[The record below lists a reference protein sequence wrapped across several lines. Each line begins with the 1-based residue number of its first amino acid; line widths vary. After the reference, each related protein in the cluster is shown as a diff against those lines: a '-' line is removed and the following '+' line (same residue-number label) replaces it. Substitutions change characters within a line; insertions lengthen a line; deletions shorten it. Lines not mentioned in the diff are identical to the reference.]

1 MSNSNHFISGITF
14 KMYKFLVPVDSCI
27 SWFFIILVFR
37 VKCEFF
43 VDSSNSLK
51 RHTKN
56 GFSFA
61 NFEAN
66 KFSYLNITP
75 LASASVKGVHEC
87 GILCL
92 DHSSCVSA
100 NFASLFR
107 EEGDILC
114 ELLPSDRYNNSDKLV
129 FSSVFNHLSIKVG
142 SEILSFYYIY
152 YSALMD
158 LNKDHGPRPV
168 IFSRFSRV

>member
-14 KMYKFLVPVDSCI
+14 EMYILFALVNSRI
-27 SWFFIILVFR
+27 SWFFIILVFH

-43 VDSSNSLK
+43 VDTLNSLR

-56 GFSFA
+56 GFSYA
-61 NFEAN
+61 NFET
-66 KFSYLNITP
+66 KQFSYLNMTP
-75 LASASVKGVHEC
+75 LGSASVKGVYEC

-92 DHSSCVSA
+92 EHSSCFST
-100 NFASLFR
+100 NFASFPR
-107 EEGDILC
+107 EKGEILC
-114 ELLPSDRYNNSDKLV
+114 ELLPSDKYNSSDKLV

-142 SEILSFYYIY
+142 SEIVTFYYVY

-168 IFSRFSRV
+168 IFFTVQ

>member
-14 KMYKFLVPVDSCI
+14 KMYKFLAPIDSRI

-66 KFSYLNITP
+66 KFSHFLTP
-75 LASASVKGVHEC
+75 TS
-87 GILCL
+87 
-92 DHSSCVSA
+92 
-100 NFASLFR
+100 
-107 EEGDILC
+107 
-114 ELLPSDRYNNSDKLV
+114 
-129 FSSVFNHLSIKVG
+129 
-142 SEILSFYYIY
+142 SFYCRCFFFVLFCFVLFLFLLFFFFFTWIT
-152 YSALMD
+152 LFFFNT
-158 LNKDHGPRPV
+158 LLWLEQLQK
-168 IFSRFSRV
+168 IFFLTLDVLKNEIIL

>member
-14 KMYKFLVPVDSCI
+14 KMYKFLAPVDSRI

-56 GFSFA
+56 GFSYA
-61 NFEAN
+61 NFETN
-66 KFSYLNITP
+66 KFFYLNITP
-75 LASASVKGVHEC
+75 LGSASVKGVYEC
-87 GILCL
+87 GVLCL
-92 DHSSCVSA
+92 AHSSCFST

-107 EEGDILC
+107 EKGEILC
-114 ELLPSDRYNNSDKLV
+114 ELLPSDKYNSSDKLV

-152 YSALMD
+152 YSAWW
-158 LNKDHGPRPV
+158 
-168 IFSRFSRV
+168 I

>member
-1 MSNSNHFISGITF
+1 MNSWRPNVPAISF
-14 KMYKFLVPVDSCI
+14 KMSIFLALVDS
-27 SWFFIILVFR
+27 SVLYFFAILIFR
-37 VKCEFF
+37 VKSEIFI
-43 VDSSNSLK
+43 DGSKSLK
-51 RHTKN
+51 RYTKN
-56 GFSFA
+56 GFSYA
-61 NFEAN
+61 NFDAN

-75 LASASVKGVHEC
+75 LVSASVKGVHEC
-87 GILCL
+87 CILCL

-152 YSALMD
+152 YSA
-158 LNKDHGPRPV
+158 
-168 IFSRFSRV
+168 